1 MCDYSLE
8 AYRSRPAR
16 KGERYVTHRFES
28 GSIGLTAAGDRSTA
42 VCVAPDMQLR
52 LQGLPKEVQDR
63 FDVGPEEDVSFVRL
77 DREPELQ
84 VPTGFFNRARLT
96 YLQQWH
102 PARYRDAVRFDNGAE
117 VLLQDLGR
125 GITAIV
131 TASLEDRAEHRK
143 VLAWV

>member
-1 MCDYSLE
+1 MCDFSLE

-42 VCVAPDMQLR
+42 VCVAPDMRLR
-52 LQGLPKEVQDR
+52 LQGLPKDVQDR
-63 FDVGPEEDVSFVRL
+63 FDVGPEEDVNFVRL
-77 DREPELQ
+77 DYEPTWYQ
-84 VPTGFFNRARLT
+84 
-96 YLQQWH
+96 
-102 PARYRDAVRFDNGAE
+102 DAVRFDNGAE

-125 GITAIV
+125 GVTVFV

>member
-16 KGERYVTHRFES
+16 KGERYVTNRFES

-77 DREPELQ
+77 DR
-84 VPTGFFNRARLT
+84 
-96 YLQQWH
+96 
-102 PARYRDAVRFDNGAE
+102 GATCI
-117 VLLQDLGR
+117 R
-125 GITAIV
+125 TP
-131 TASLEDRAEHRK
+131 
-143 VLAWV
+143 

>member
-1 MCDYSLE
+1 MPLMPNLCPKEAKMCDYSLE

-16 KGERYVTHRFES
+16 KGERYVTNRFES

-42 VCVAPDMQLR
+42 VCVAPDMRLR

-63 FDVGPEEDVSFVRL
+63 FDVGPDEDVTFVRL
-77 DREPELQ
+77 DREPNWYQ
-84 VPTGFFNRARLT
+84 DG
-96 YLQQWH
+96 
-102 PARYRDAVRFDNGAE
+102 VRFDNGAE

-125 GITAIV
+125 GVTAFV

>member
-52 LQGLPKEVQDR
+52 LQGLPKGVQDR
-63 FDVGPEEDVSFVRL
+63 FDVRPEEEVTFVRL
-77 DREPELQ
+77 DSEPTQ
-84 VPTGFFNRARLT
+84 
-96 YLQQWH
+96 
-102 PARYRDAVRFDNGAE
+102 YRDAVRFDNGAE

>member
-16 KGERYVTHRFES
+16 KGERYVTNRFES

-52 LQGLPKEVQDR
+52 LQGLPKEVQDH

-77 DREPELQ
+77 DRESNWYQ
-84 VPTGFFNRARLT
+84 DG
-96 YLQQWH
+96 
-102 PARYRDAVRFDNGAE
+102 VRFDNGAE

-143 VLAWV
+143 VMAWV

>member
-16 KGERYVTHRFES
+16 KGERYVTNRFES

-52 LQGLPKEVQDR
+52 LQGHPKEVQDR
-63 FDVGPEEDVSFVRL
+63 FDVGPDEDVSFVRL
-77 DREPELQ
+77 DRELNWYQ
-84 VPTGFFNRARLT
+84 DG
-96 YLQQWH
+96 
-102 PARYRDAVRFDNGAE
+102 VRFDNGAE

-131 TASLEDRAEHRK
+131 TASLDDRAEHRK
-143 VLAWV
+143 VMAWV

>member
-42 VCVAPDMQLR
+42 VCVAPDMRLR
-52 LQGLPKEVQDR
+52 LQGLPKDVQDR
-63 FDVGPEEDVSFVRL
+63 FDVGPEEDVNFVRL

-84 VPTGFFNRARLT
+84 VPTGFFNRTRRT
-96 YLQQWH
+96 YLQRWH
-102 PARYRDAVRFDNGAE
+102 PA
-117 VLLQDLGR
+117 
-125 GITAIV
+125 
-131 TASLEDRAEHRK
+131 
-143 VLAWV
+143 

>member
-42 VCVAPDMQLR
+42 VWVAPDMQLR

-77 DREPELQ
+77 DREP
-84 VPTGFFNRARLT
+84 T
-96 YLQQWH
+96 W
-102 PARYRDAVRFDNGAE
+102 YRDAVRFDNGAE

>member
-8 AYRSRPAR
+8 AYRSRPAH
-16 KGERYVTHRFES
+16 KGERYVTNRFES

-77 DREPELQ
+77 DRESNWYQ
-84 VPTGFFNRARLT
+84 DG
-96 YLQQWH
+96 
-102 PARYRDAVRFDNGAE
+102 VRFDNGAE

-131 TASLEDRAEHRK
+131 TASLEDCAEHRK